1 MSHKI
6 KMRRLGVE
14 IPPAPQ
20 TVNQNATRRGSTG
33 SQLHAEAARPMLLP
47 PLRYSSDRYKGACSL
62 PYCQS
67 IYYRASV
74 KRGMLNLRGN
84 PMNTHMTTIEVDV
97 ATAAILQTLKTKAE
111 AQGVPLNTLLAS
123 LAPNASVLQQQRAA
137 DLVRWLKEHSI
148 EGVIADDR
156 RESIYI

>member
-1 MSHKI
+1 
-6 KMRRLGVE
+6 
-14 IPPAPQ
+14 
-20 TVNQNATRRGSTG
+20 
-33 SQLHAEAARPMLLP
+33 
-47 PLRYSSDRYKGACSL
+47 
-62 PYCQS
+62 
-67 IYYRASV
+67 
-74 KRGMLNLRGN
+74 
-84 PMNTHMTTIEVDV
+84 MNTHMTTIEVDV